1 LTCPSIPYPA
11 QQLSPSPSSPARSL
25 TLTLDNLKESIDRGQ
40 RTLLQ
45 KQQNYLIQ
53 NNALE
58 LAKRRVTSITMLL
71 EAGRAEVR
79 DLVDAQN
86 AQLVSENAVTASLV
100 EYQVARLQL
109 LLDVGVLDTTRP
121 QFWLKDPLPGSV
133 VGVQPQPGQAETA
146 EQAVIPPDLFFKD

>member
-1 LTCPSIPYPA
+1 MSFESEL
-11 QQLSPSPSSPARSL
+11 RSL

-40 RTLLQ
+40 RTLVQ

-58 LAKRRVTSITMLL
+58 LSKRRVASITMLL

-109 LLDVGVLDTTRP
+109 LLDVGVLDTTVSE
-121 QFWLKDPLPGSV
+121 FWLKDHLPGSV
-133 VGVQPQPGQAETA
+133 AGVQPPPGQAATA